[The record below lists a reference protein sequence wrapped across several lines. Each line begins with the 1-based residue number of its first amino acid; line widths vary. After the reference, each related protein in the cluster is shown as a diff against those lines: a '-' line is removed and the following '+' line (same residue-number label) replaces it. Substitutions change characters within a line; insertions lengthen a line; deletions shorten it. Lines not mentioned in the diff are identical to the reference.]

1 MVLYIYIY
9 IYIYVRTYI
18 YVYTYVRLYIHTY
31 VCVRIRIR
39 VRTYTSTYMRSWLRA
54 TKGSLCTVTVHA
66 QCHTYAYC
74 CGTNLVFFLLA
85 KHPLAERHSR
95 SIGEACLNGK
105 HPNIIRCMLTRER
118 EPWLC
123 DTTSLWG
130 SWLLH
135 KTIQRE
141 VIAIGIIG
149 GCILVPERQPS
160 LGAAAPHC
168 FLVCN
173 TYLSESLNCLDAF
186 PLSTRFLYPP

>member
-1 MVLYIYIY
+1 
-9 IYIYVRTYI
+9 
-18 YVYTYVRLYIHTY
+18 
-31 VCVRIRIR
+31 
-39 VRTYTSTYMRSWLRA
+39 MRSWLRA

-123 DTTSLWG
+123 DTTFPVGQLVATQRCHRYRHHWRLHPGTSEAAMEG
-130 SWLLH
+130 GGGPTLL
-135 KTIQRE
+135 
-141 VIAIGIIG
+141 
-149 GCILVPERQPS
+149 
-160 LGAAAPHC
+160 
-168 FLVCN
+168 FLMQH
-173 TYLSESLNCLDAF
+173 TSRSKPPWFHLCLDA
-186 PLSTRFLYPP
+186 